1 MKSARRNV
9 NEAFGCLLGSPEEE
23 GIKPQL
29 REVSKAAKVGVK
41 KVRAFLDGKPAGLT
55 FEEYR
60 RLQEALKLSARGKE
74 G

>member
-1 MKSARRNV
+1 MKRARL
-9 NEAFGCLLGSPEEE
+9 EATESFGCLLGSPEEE
-23 GIKPQL
+23 RGKPQL
-29 REVSKAAKVGVK
+29 RDVSRVAKISVK
-41 KVRAFLDGKPAGLT
+41 KVRAFLQGNPAGLT